1 MEPTAILQ
9 PVIVLG
15 LWTVAVFIWMMAT
28 RAPAMQK
35 AGIKI
40 QDAKHPRQMKLP
52 SQVIQVSDN
61 YNHLF
66 EQPTLFYA
74 IAISIAVLGH
84 GDALNVQLAWAFVL
98 LRIIHSVVQ
107 GTINIVAVRFS
118 LFALAWVV
126 LAAMV
131 IRETLRIF

>member
-15 LWTVAVFIWMMAT
+15 LWTVVVFVWMMAT

>member
-15 LWTVAVFIWMMAT
+15 LWTVIVFIWMTMM
-28 RAPAMQK
+28 RIQGMQK
-35 AGIKI
+35 AGIAL
-40 QDAKHPRQMKLP
+40 QDAKHPQSMKLP
-52 SQVIQVSDN
+52 SQVAQVGDN

-74 IAISIAVLGH
+74 IAIAIAVMGH
-84 GDALNVQLAWAFVL
+84 GDALNVQLAWAFVV
-98 LRIIHSVVQ
+98 LRIIHSLVQ

-118 LFALAWVV
+118 LFALAWGI
-126 LAAMV
+126 LGAMI
-131 IRETLRIF
+131 IREALRIF